1 MCAAQGLILPLVQEM
16 LGWGQCLASMD
27 APAWNLEK
35 VCCIRPSRT
44 SKTADPRHGG
54 DPSNLFDPAPL
65 PAPLLSSRRPA
76 LHPGSH
82 QDEPPGLQLSR
93 LRARIRNNGVSLRV
107 HVSMADSRCDARLHS
122 LMHAALSP
130 HPQSLPC
137 STAWGSIRTD
147 EEFDT
152 KHCGGYNSPL
162 AMRSCAWKS

>member
-1 MCAAQGLILPLVQEM
+1 MWPAQGLILPLVQKM
-16 LGWGQCLASMD
+16 LGWRQCLASMD

-35 VCCIRPSRT
+35 VGCIRPSRT
-44 SKTADPRHGG
+44 SKTAAPRHSD

-65 PAPLLSSRRPA
+65 PAPLLSSRRPT

-82 QDEPPGLQLSR
+82 RSDPSLLQLSR
-93 LRARIRNNGVSLRV
+93 VRARIRNNGVNLRV
-107 HVSMADSRCDARLHS
+107 HVSMADSRCQARLHS

-137 STAWGSIRTD
+137 SIAWGSIRAD

-152 KHCGGYNSPL
+152 KDCGG
-162 AMRSCAWKS
+162 